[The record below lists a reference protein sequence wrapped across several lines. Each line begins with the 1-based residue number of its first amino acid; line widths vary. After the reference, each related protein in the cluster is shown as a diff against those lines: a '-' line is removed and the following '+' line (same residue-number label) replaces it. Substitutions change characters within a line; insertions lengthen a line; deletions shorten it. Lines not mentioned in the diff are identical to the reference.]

1 MFLFNQKRKTR
12 LLVEMNKKEVVQL
25 WRFFAIDMLLLE
37 YKTDEWFNVAYFIIE
52 KNFTQ
57 VIK

>member
-37 YKTDEWFNVAYFIIE
+37 YKTDEWFNVAYFIIG